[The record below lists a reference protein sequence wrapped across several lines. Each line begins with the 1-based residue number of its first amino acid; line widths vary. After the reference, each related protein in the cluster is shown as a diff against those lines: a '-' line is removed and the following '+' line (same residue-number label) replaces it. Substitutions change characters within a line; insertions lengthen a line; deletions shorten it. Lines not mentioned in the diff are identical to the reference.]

1 MTYGNGLYS
10 SRCSEVVL
18 RKPEAFK
25 MACLR
30 DIKRLFSD
38 RNPFYAGFGNR
49 LTDGL
54 SYRHVEIP
62 SSRIFTI
69 DSYGN
74 VKLELLEL
82 AGYSSTYIA
91 MANLVDET
99 FPPVNRSSQPAFND
113 FNYWRP
119 ALPNIELPDLTP
131 QPVSPALSAR
141 SDSSRMSVFRVG
153 ALAGALSKRSSR
165 AQLQNTTSGGDG
177 NRSPLSTSPRSI
189 SPSPLH
195 TVFDPSSDDDGGQSR
210 NQSGSQAAKRYRA
223 DSMPG
228 SYDDESQLEALRNSV
243 EFGQAESM
251 RRQGSRDSEDGN
263 EDYGSEGDDE
273 DDETRENTLDDDD
286 LPDIDFGSVPVSYTP
301 ATSTI
306 IRANVQCSTCDDP
319 AARTCNDQA
328 AHYRLSSCNYLS
340 QNEVIEHVF
349 IAFDQALNAAQRLN
363 MLS

>member
-1 MTYGNGLYS
+1 MFAFARPEEGRPAKHLTLN
-10 SRCSEVVL
+10 REVVL

-30 DIKRLFSD
+30 DIKRLFVD

-82 AGYSSTYIA
+82 AGYTSTYIA

-119 ALPNIELPDLTP
+119 ALPEVELPDLTP

-153 ALAGALSKRSSR
+153 ALAGALSKRGSR
-165 AQLQNTTSGGDG
+165 AQLKHPNQETDAGS
-177 NRSPLSTSPRSI
+177 RSPLSASPRST

-195 TVFDPSSDDDGGQSR
+195 TVYNEDELAPP
-210 NQSGSQAAKRYRA
+210 GSEKTGTNERRRRERTE
-223 DSMPG
+223 SMPG
-228 SYDDESQLEALRNSV
+228 SFEEESYLNSL
-243 EFGQAESM
+243 
-251 RRQGSRDSEDGN
+251 RDSTEINPDNRSLSSSHRGDEGEED
-263 EDYGSEGDDE
+263 EGSEGDEGEHD
-273 DDETRENTLDDDD
+273 NTLEDDD
-286 LPDIDFGSVPVSYTP
+286 LPDIDFGSVPVSG
-301 ATSTI
+301 
-306 IRANVQCSTCDDP
+306 
-319 AARTCNDQA
+319 
-328 AHYRLSSCNYLS
+328 LSSPVRFLS
-340 QNEVIEHVF
+340 RQLTV
-349 IAFDQALNAAQRLN
+349 
-363 MLS
+363 S

>member
-1 MTYGNGLYS
+1 
-10 SRCSEVVL
+10 
-18 RKPEAFK
+18 

-30 DIKRLFSD
+30 DIKRLFAD

-82 AGYSSTYIA
+82 AGYTSTYIA

-113 FNYWRP
+113 WNYWRP
-119 ALPNIELPDLTP
+119 ALPNVELPDLTP

-165 AQLQNTTSGGDG
+165 VGLKSNSHESYNNEGTK
-177 NRSPLSTSPRSI
+177 SPLSASPRST

-195 TVFDPSSDDDGGQSR
+195 TVYTQDGLHVPIENEDDSDAR
-210 NQSGSQAAKRYRA
+210 RRRRERTE
-223 DSMPG
+223 SMPG
-228 SYDDESQLEALRNSV
+228 SFEEESYLNGLRDSTELNPDNGSIHSSSRQGEDDDDEE
-243 EFGQAESM
+243 E
-251 RRQGSRDSEDGN
+251 
-263 EDYGSEGDDE
+263 GSEGDEE
-273 DDETRENTLDDDD
+273 DNDNTLEDDD
-286 LPDIDFGSVPVSYTP
+286 LPDIDFGSVTVS
-301 ATSTI
+301 
-306 IRANVQCSTCDDP
+306 RV
-319 AARTCNDQA
+319 
-328 AHYRLSSCNYLS
+328 H
-340 QNEVIEHVF
+340 
-349 IAFDQALNAAQRLN
+349 
-363 MLS
+363 

>member
-1 MTYGNGLYS
+1 MID
-10 SRCSEVVL
+10 SEVVL

-30 DIKRLFSD
+30 DIKRLFAD

-82 AGYSSTYIA
+82 AGYTSTYIA

-113 FNYWRP
+113 WNYWRP
-119 ALPNIELPDLTP
+119 ALPNVELPDLTP

-165 AQLQNTTSGGDG
+165 VGLKSNSQDNYSNEGTK
-177 NRSPLSTSPRSI
+177 SPLSTSPRST

-195 TVFDPSSDDDGGQSR
+195 VVHTQDGLHVPGENSEESDTR
-210 NQSGSQAAKRYRA
+210 RRRRERTE
-223 DSMPG
+223 SMPG
-228 SYDDESQLEALRNSV
+228 SFEEESYLSQLRDSTELNPDNRSVHSFRQGDEREGEDGDDEE
-243 EFGQAESM
+243 
-251 RRQGSRDSEDGN
+251 
-263 EDYGSEGDDE
+263 GSEGDEE
-273 DDETRENTLDDDD
+273 DNDNTLEDDD
-286 LPDIDFGSVPVSYTP
+286 LPDIDFGSVPVS
-301 ATSTI
+301 
-306 IRANVQCSTCDDP
+306 RV
-319 AARTCNDQA
+319 
-328 AHYRLSSCNYLS
+328 H
-340 QNEVIEHVF
+340 
-349 IAFDQALNAAQRLN
+349 
-363 MLS
+363 

>member
-1 MTYGNGLYS
+1 M
-10 SRCSEVVL
+10 
-18 RKPEAFK
+18 
-25 MACLR
+25 
-30 DIKRLFSD
+30 D

-82 AGYSSTYIA
+82 AGYTSTYIA

-119 ALPNIELPDLTP
+119 ALPEVELPDLTP

-165 AQLQNTTSGGDG
+165 VQLKG
-177 NRSPLSTSPRSI
+177 NNQHENEGSKSPLSASPRST

-195 TVFDPSSDDDGGQSR
+195 TVYNEDELSLSNDIEAGSR
-210 NQSGSQAAKRYRA
+210 RRRQRTE
-223 DSMPG
+223 SMPG
-228 SYDDESQLEALRNSV
+228 SFEEESYLGQMRDSIELNQDNQSLHSSHTGSRGDGEDEQDDDEE
-243 EFGQAESM
+243 
-251 RRQGSRDSEDGN
+251 
-263 EDYGSEGDDE
+263 GSEGDE
-273 DDETRENTLDDDD
+273 EENENTLEDDD
-286 LPDIDFGSVPVSYTP
+286 LPDIDFGSVPVSSLLV
-301 ATSTI
+301 STQKDYDLTI
-306 IRANVQCSTCDDP
+306 SSLLPVFMKARDDVVWIVS
-319 AARTCNDQA
+319 
-328 AHYRLSSCNYLS
+328 L
-340 QNEVIEHVF
+340 
-349 IAFDQALNAAQRLN
+349 
-363 MLS
+363 

>member
-1 MTYGNGLYS
+1 
-10 SRCSEVVL
+10 
-18 RKPEAFK
+18 

-30 DIKRLFSD
+30 DIKRLFVD

-82 AGYSSTYIA
+82 AGYTSTYIA

-119 ALPNIELPDLTP
+119 ALPDIDLPDLTP
-131 QPVSPALSAR
+131 QPASPALSAR

-165 AQLQNTTSGGDG
+165 AQLKNTAEHDGGGGSGTK
-177 NRSPLSTSPRSI
+177 SPLSTSPRST
-189 SPSPLH
+189 SPSPLQ
-195 TVFDPSSDDDGGQSR
+195 TVYNREDTDIGASTTER
-210 NQSGSQAAKRYRA
+210 NNNDQTRPRRERTE
-223 DSMPG
+223 SMPG
-228 SYDDESQLEALRNSV
+228 SFEEESYLN
-243 EFGQAESM
+243 GM
-251 RRQGSRDSEDGN
+251 RDSQELNADNQSLRSSRTGGSEHDDGEEEDGSDE
-263 EDYGSEGDDE
+263 EDEGQ
-273 DDETRENTLDDDD
+273 ENTMDEDD
-286 LPDIDFGSVPVSYTP
+286 LPDIDFGSVPVRTDFRLPFP
-301 ATSTI
+301 A
-306 IRANVQCSTCDDP
+306 
-319 AARTCNDQA
+319 
-328 AHYRLSSCNYLS
+328 
-340 QNEVIEHVF
+340 
-349 IAFDQALNAAQRLN
+349 IALI
-363 MLS
+363 S